1 MPIRIT
7 DTIKKM
13 LITYGVIFV
22 LQQAIDQ
29 FMGGH
34 IRNWFALIPAEVLN
48 GKIWQVFT
56 YSFLHADVLHLVL
69 NLMILAFMGGEI
81 EAMWGRKK
89 FLAFY
94 FFCATLAGLVYLLL
108 QLLIWNPVYLGLPM
122 VGASGG
128 IYGLLVAYAVMF
140 AEREMLFMMMF
151 PMKAKH
157 FILILAGM
165 EFLQA
170 MFSGQGGLGAIA
182 HLSGMGA
189 GLLFMYLQARSI
201 RSRKSGA
208 AGSTSSSKKS
218 SNHLRLVK
226 SEPSEDDESGN
237 GPRTWH

>member
-1 MPIRIT
+1 MQIRIT
-7 DTIKKM
+7 ETIKKM
-13 LITYGVIFV
+13 LIAYGVIFL

-48 GKIWQVFT
+48 GKVWQVFT
-56 YSFLHADVLHLVL
+56 YSFLHSDVMHLVL
-69 NLMILAFMGGEI
+69 NLLILAFMGGEI
-81 EAMWGRKK
+81 EVMWGRRK
-89 FLAFY
+89 FLLFY
-94 FFCATLAGLVYLLL
+94 FFCATMAGLVYLLL
-108 QLLIWNPVYLGLPM
+108 QLIIWNPLYLSLPM

-182 HLSGMGA
+182 HLSGMA
-189 GLLFMYLQARSI
+189 SGLLFLYLQAKGI
-201 RSRKSGA
+201 QSRKAAASGS
-208 AGSTSSSKKS
+208 GGSKKS
-218 SNHLRLVK
+218 SSHLRLVK
-226 SEPSEDDESGN
+226 GRTTDDDEAGG
-237 GPRTWH
+237 GPPTWH